1 MLNSY
6 FNNYEGFKELFIE
19 NGRRKNAIF
28 LKSYLH
34 ACKKGRR
41 EDFEKDFRV
50 INTNALIPYMKK
62 TVLRETR
69 GINPIVICGFGMS
82 SNIYSL
88 DERKGVCEDS
98 DFNAVRYLKDGR
110 TYKMKVGKF
119 VRNIL
124 NEWNLIEKYGETL
137 CNFYIE
143 AVADKW
149 KEENSNIQ
157 ATLKVDDDFEFIYSS
172 SNAVNDYFGS
182 CMTDEE
188 QHSFYEKFVDASAA
202 SILNEEGQ
210 ILARCVIFNNVYD
223 STSNTT
229 LRLAERQYS
238 ASSNT
243 LFMQKL
249 VSMLKKA
256 DYIDGY
262 KSIGCR
268 AGDGRLFFLNDG
280 TPIYDHKLSIKCTI
294 SRGDTLSYQDSF
306 KYYCEEKETAYN
318 HMPDGCYASL
328 DSTAPYFRE
337 DEEDTNWDE
346 YNEENT
352 YDEVMT
358 IGCWSAY
365 YGRYNE
371 MSCSESYAERNFTYV
386 EYLDMYVDE
395 TYYSDIMNE
404 HLPLDNWEELEEE
417 YKENNWN
424 YDEYNEEYIEED
436 VIQCYIY
443 DGDDSYNTMYVSE
456 DYAES
461 NFEMYDDYYYNELND
476 GVPYG
481 IEELQTV

>member
-6 FNNYEGFKELFIE
+6 FNNYEGFKELFRE
-19 NGRRKNAIF
+19 NGRRKDSIF

-34 ACKKGRR
+34 ACRKGRR
-41 EDFEKDFRV
+41 EHFEETFRSV
-50 INTNALIPYMKK
+50 NTNALIPYMKER
-62 TVLRETR
+62 VLRETD
-69 GINPIVICGFGMS
+69 GNSHIVLCGFRMY

-98 DFNAVRYLKDGR
+98 DFNSVRYLKDGR

-124 NEWNLIEKYGETL
+124 NEWGLIEKYGETL
-137 CNFYIE
+137 CNFFIE

-149 KEENSNIQ
+149 KEENSDIQ
-157 ATLKVDDDFEFIYSS
+157 VTLKVDDDFEFIYSS
-172 SNAVNDYFGS
+172 RNFVSDTFGS
-182 CMTDEE
+182 CMSDEE
-188 QHSFYEKFVDASAA
+188 QHNFYENFVDASAA
-202 SILNEEGQ
+202 SILNEEGN
-210 ILARCVIFNNVYD
+210 ILARCIIFNSVYD

-238 ASSNT
+238 ANSNT
-243 LFMQKL
+243 LYMQRL

-262 KSIGCR
+262 KSIGCG
-268 AGDGRLFFLNDG
+268 AGDARLFYLNDG
-280 TPIYDHKLSIKCTI
+280 TPIYDHRLSIKCTI

-306 KYYCEEKETAYN
+306 KYYCEEEETAYN
-318 HMPDGCYASL
+318 YIPGCCYANL
-328 DSTAPYFRE
+328 ASTAPYFRE
-337 DEEDTNWDE
+337 DEDDMNWDE

-352 YDEVMT
+352 FDYVIT
-358 IGCWSAY
+358 IGCWSPHRACY
-365 YGRYNE
+365 DE
-371 MSCSESYAERNFTYV
+371 MSCSEEYAERNFVYV
-386 EYLDMYVDE
+386 EYLSMYVDE
-395 TYYSDIMNE
+395 AYYSNIMNE

-417 YKENNWN
+417 YKADTWN
-424 YDEYNEEYIEED
+424 YDEYNEEYVEED
-436 VIQCYIY
+436 VTQCYIY
-443 DGDDSYNTMYVSE
+443 DGNGIYNIMDVSE

-461 NFEMYDDYYYNELND
+461 NFEMYDDYYYDELND